1 MTMIIIIATSLNLFL
16 KTIWLLEEEA
26 ATSWTLQFGGQ
37 FILPTRALQILFNQ
51 ISSHFLSFT
60 LFYSL
65 SLSLLPLLSSEQHP
79 PLGLN
84 VPAAPAAADTI
95 TISLQSNKARQ
106 SLPVLLRSPWRTER
120 ASSWLPVRALFFASS
135 SSSWTADW
143 DWDCVCSQVSAEE
156 L

>member
-37 FILPTRALQILFNQ
+37 FILANTSSADTLQPNFLPTFSLL
-51 ISSHFLSFT
+51 

-65 SLSLLPLLSSEQHP
+65 SLSLLPLLSNEQHP

>member
-37 FILPTRALQILFNQ
+37 FILANTSSADTLQPNFLPTFSLL
-51 ISSHFLSFT
+51 